1 MTIIKLKPVTSER
14 HGENVRRYLNGK
26 DALARDGWNIFHSE
40 HWYAEMDR
48 TRELFGHNEPAK
60 RGTKNTIM
68 YHQIL
73 AFLPEECSVNGGK
86 MTPEHCMRYAMEYV
100 AKRYPNNQ
108 VVFALHEEKDKQ
120 GKRYAVHMAINRSD
134 LMTGKRIHGEGG
146 KNGYKKRVAT
156 VREMDSEW
164 GLKQV
169 EEGKPNSLIRNRSPR
184 DAEKAIIEDD
194 RYSYKN
200 NLREIVASVIKSP
213 NVRSLG
219 DFKKWIEEF
228 GGEVDV
234 RDDKVYVT
242 DTDVRE
248 TGKVHAQAV
257 EHIHELEQAASRR
270 SKMYFMMNLPERV
283 LNYAKYLAI
292 LIVLALALAFGI
304 EHFM

>member
-134 LMTGKRIHGEGG
+134 LMTGKRIHGEG
-146 KNGYKKRVAT
+146 V
-156 VREMDSEW
+156 
-164 GLKQV
+164 
-169 EEGKPNSLIRNRSPR
+169 
-184 DAEKAIIEDD
+184 
-194 RYSYKN
+194 
-200 NLREIVASVIKSP
+200 
-213 NVRSLG
+213 
-219 DFKKWIEEF
+219 
-228 GGEVDV
+228 
-234 RDDKVYVT
+234 
-242 DTDVRE
+242 
-248 TGKVHAQAV
+248 
-257 EHIHELEQAASRR
+257 
-270 SKMYFMMNLPERV
+270 
-283 LNYAKYLAI
+283 
-292 LIVLALALAFGI
+292 
-304 EHFM
+304 

>member
-200 NLREIVASVIKSP
+200 NLREIVASVTS
-213 NVRSLG
+213 RSG
-219 DFKKWIEEF
+219 SRSSVARSMF
-228 GGEVDV
+228 
-234 RDDKVYVT
+234 VT
-242 DTDVRE
+242 TKC
-248 TGKVHAQAV
+248 T
-257 EHIHELEQAASRR
+257 
-270 SKMYFMMNLPERV
+270 
-283 LNYAKYLAI
+283 
-292 LIVLALALAFGI
+292 
-304 EHFM
+304 